1 MKKIRLDKF
10 LSDNTKYTRNEIK
23 KQIKAGSVTVDG
35 DTVTKNDFSF
45 IPDKAAVTL
54 NGENIAYKKFVYLIL
69 NKPSGVLSA
78 SSDKNRKTVVDL
90 LDDNYQHYSLF
101 PVGRLDKDTTGLL
114 LLTNDGDFAHK
125 IISPKYNIEKS
136 YIASVDGAINPD
148 IIEKFKKGIIL
159 ADGTICKSAVL
170 EICGENTVRI
180 VLTEGKYHQIKRMLG
195 VVGLG
200 VVGLH
205 RERIGGLTLPKSLE
219 LGDFCEISIN
229 DLFTYFPEIFSE

>member
-10 LSDNTKYTRNEIK
+10 LSDNTKYTRSEIK
-23 KQIKAGSVTVDG
+23 KLIKAGRVTVDSN
-35 DTVTKNDFSF
+35 TVTKSDFSF
-45 IPDKAAVTL
+45 IPDKAIVTL
-54 NGENIAYKKFVYLIL
+54 NGENIAYKKFVYLML
-69 NKPSGVLSA
+69 NKPSGILSA

-90 LDDNYQHYSLF
+90 LDDNYRHYSLF

-136 YIASVDGAINPD
+136 YIASVDDAINPD
-148 IIEKFKKGIIL
+148 VPEKFKKGIIL
-159 ADGTICKSAVL
+159 TDGTVCKSAVL
-170 EICGENTVRI
+170 NICGENTVRI

-200 VVGLH
+200 VVSLH
-205 RERIGGLTLPKSLE
+205 RERIGGLTLPKNLE
-219 LGDFCEISIN
+219 IGDFCEISVN
-229 DLFTYFPEIFSE
+229 DLFTFFPEIF